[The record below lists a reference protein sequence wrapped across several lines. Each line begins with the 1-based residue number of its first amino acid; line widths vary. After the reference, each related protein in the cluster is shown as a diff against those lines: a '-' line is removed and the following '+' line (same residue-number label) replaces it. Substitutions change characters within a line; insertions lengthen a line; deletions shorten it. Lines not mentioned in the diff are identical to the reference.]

1 MIFRNLSETEIG
13 EVYESHLKK
22 DFACEEVKPF
32 SVIWDMY
39 LRGEYE
45 AYGFFEDNML
55 LAYAYFVAPKGLK
68 VVLLDYFAVIDG
80 KRDKGIGS
88 KAVRL
93 LGESIEKSIVLETE
107 HPAFYKDEAD
117 RVTRVRRIAFYERN
131 GLLLSRV
138 HTRLFGVDFLI
149 MQYRKNM
156 VSDEILK
163 QKITDI
169 YKCMFKKI
177 GTQNVMIYSL
187 EEENA

>member
-1 MIFRNLSETEIG
+1 MIFRKLSEKKIG

-22 DFACEEVKPF
+22 DFAEDEVKPF

-39 LRGEYE
+39 VRDEYE
-45 AYGFFEDNML
+45 AYGFYENEVL
-55 LAYAYFVAPKGLK
+55 LAYAYFVAPKGQDF
-68 VVLLDYFAVIDG
+68 VLLDYFAIIEG
-80 KRDKGIGS
+80 KRGKGIGS
-88 KAVRL
+88 KAVEL

-107 HPAFYKDEAD
+107 HPAFYKDEED
-117 RVTRVRRIAFYERN
+117 RVTRLRRIAFYERN

-149 MQYRKNM
+149 MQYKKNK